1 MAVFEP
7 KIVDRKIYALNYGHL
22 SYNKW
27 MAMRGTAGEK
37 DPRGS
42 RGRGREISE
51 DLPVWELDQKKYLL
65 NTEKMIMEKG

>member
-42 RGRGREISE
+42 RSRGREISE
-51 DLPVWELDQKKYLL
+51 DLPV
-65 NTEKMIMEKG
+65 